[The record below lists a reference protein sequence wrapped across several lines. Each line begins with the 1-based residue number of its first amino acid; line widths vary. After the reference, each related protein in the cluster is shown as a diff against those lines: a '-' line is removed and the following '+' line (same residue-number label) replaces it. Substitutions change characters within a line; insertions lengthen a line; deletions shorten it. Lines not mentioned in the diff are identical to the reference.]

1 MTDAYWPESEMIAQA
16 PQHREQYLSKPVVAN
31 DLAARTALDAQ
42 DHRDRWHRLLDTLFQ
57 ARLRSAQREI
67 ARHEDAIVLWRRRL
81 AQRGAHLRTVTAGN
95 AAVADAAV
103 SPATVQPFEKFCG
116 RLGAVFANMPAIV
129 AQCRRRVRL
138 RGELLALSDNELRDI
153 RWTRAEAEAQARKP
167 FWRD

>member
-1 MTDAYWPESEMIAQA
+1 MIAQA
-16 PQHREQYLSKPVVAN
+16 PQHRDRYLNEPVVAN
-31 DLAARTALDAQ
+31 EPAARTALDVQ
-42 DHRDRWHRLLDTLFQ
+42 EHRSRWHRLLDTLFQ

-95 AAVADAAV
+95 ATAADAAV
-103 SPATVQPFEKFCG
+103 SPATVQAFEKF
-116 RLGAVFANMPAIV
+116 RRRFGAAFTNTPAVV
-129 AQCRRRVRL
+129 AQCRRRIRL

-153 RWTRAEAEAQARKP
+153 RWTRAKAEAQARKP

>member
-1 MTDAYWPESEMIAQA
+1 MIAQA
-16 PQHREQYLSKPVVAN
+16 PQYRDRYLNDPIVAN
-31 DLAARTALDAQ
+31 DPATRIALDAQ
-42 DHRDRWHRLLDTLFQ
+42 DHRGRCHRLLDTLFQ

-95 AAVADAAV
+95 ATAADAAV
-103 SPATVQPFEKFCG
+103 SPATVQAFEKFG
-116 RLGAVFANMPAIV
+116 RRLGAAFANMPAIV
-129 AQCRRRVRL
+129 ARCRRRIRL
-138 RGELLALSDNELRDI
+138 RGELLALTDNELRDI